1 MKATWALIPL
11 GFVAGTIFGALAF
24 GDLPPPSAV
33 PSPETTASDATPEAT
48 SDPGALQLVQ
58 VPQDPEAR
66 QGMTPDSGAPSEDS
80 RITAVL
86 ASWRATDARI
96 ADLQS
101 RLVNVERTLAERL
114 QAEAS
119 DRREAS
125 QTADDRRDL
134 LVAAGVRADL
144 ADDILWRESRIELDR
159 LNLRDQASREGWM
172 GSDRYREAVN
182 ALSEEGGNLREEIGD
197 SAWDR
202 YLYLSGEDNRV
213 SVSSVI
219 PGSAAEAA
227 GLQPGD
233 LIESYAGGQPFG
245 FNDLRQ
251 ATTEG
256 EKGELVPVRV
266 RRGERLIDAWVP
278 RGPLGVRMGMTRAE
292 PLP

>member
-33 PSPETTASDATPEAT
+33 PSPEITASDATPEAT

-58 VPQDPEAR
+58 VPQDPEAM
-66 QGMTPDSGAPSEDS
+66 QGMTPDAGAPSQDS

-144 ADDILWRESRIELDR
+144 ADDILWREGRIELDR